1 MEKKITIAADING
14 DIPGGLADEYG
25 IVILPQYYRFDMDE
39 TVYGDERRLSASEFF
54 ARMSGGERAFSM
66 GCNPQRVR
74 ELLEPR
80 LAAGEELICIMFSS
94 ALSGSYNT
102 VSMVADQLRE
112 EYPESRIQVIDTRN
126 ASFGQGILACRAAK
140 RCMEGGS
147 FEEIVQAVEQEIPL
161 VNLWFAVNDLKY
173 LVWGGRLGGVSAC
186 LGTVLDIKPVLTV
199 NEAGQIVAR
208 NKVRT
213 LKRAVTFMTELL
225 KEKQGGYPEV
235 GIVHSGCEAL
245 AGELRERLLRE
256 KLKGVEEII
265 VSEINPTIG
274 AHIGPDA
281 VGVVFLK
288 KQ

>member
-14 DIPGGLADEYG
+14 DIPGCLADEYG

-39 TVYGDERRLSASEFF
+39 MVYGDERRLSASEFF

-140 RCMEGGS
+140 RCLEGGS
-147 FEEIVQAVEQEIPL
+147 FEEIVQAVEDVYKRQGP
-161 VNLWFAVNDLKY
+161 
-173 LVWGGRLGGVSAC
+173 GRTASGYNCPHQA
-186 LGTVLDIKPVLTV
+186 
-199 NEAGQIVAR
+199 Q
-208 NKVRT
+208 
-213 LKRAVTFMTELL
+213 MLL
-225 KEKQGGYPEV
+225 
-235 GIVHSGCEAL
+235 L
-245 AGELRERLLRE
+245 
-256 KLKGVEEII
+256 
-265 VSEINPTIG
+265 
-274 AHIGPDA
+274 HIGNMRWQIRSAPRA
-281 VGVVFLK
+281 GSSGRQRPGWFPPCHLS
-288 KQ
+288 